1 MTFNVLVA
9 CEESQAISSAIRR
22 FAKKNKYKINAWS
35 CDLLPTSAKSD
46 ASKMTGPKYHLRGDA
61 IKIISYDDTLC
72 DDDYILEFIDRHPK
86 KSGQRTDKS
95 TLISVLDII
104 KTKGWDMVIS
114 NPPCTYLAVSGARWY
129 YDLSGELDHH
139 PRFPNRRLERAQS
152 LRFFMSIAL
161 SPAKYIIIE
170 NPVGTLRSNLES
182 SEYNYGHYGDGTLKT
197 EYTEP
202 VSLEELNSS
211 STYQGLI
218 RSIMSKSLPEW
229 GRTDEKIED
238 LFSNVSLSSINHHD
252 KSSLDWLLTP
262 PNDWPKGEAYPVMAQ
277 PYMFGDEA
285 SKKTCFWV
293 KGLNQPLHAT
303 KMVDRGERVILS
315 SGKSLPKWYSD
326 ALTKAKTTEERRT
339 LRSKTFPGIA
349 DAIVKQWVLRA
360 AVQEGIVKIEEWVK
374 HNPTLPPPNIS
385 SLLEM
390 K

>member
-22 FAKKNKYKINAWS
+22 FAKKNNYDIMAWS
-35 CDLLPTSAKSD
+35 CDLLPTSAKGD
-46 ASKMTGPKYHLRGDA
+46 AAKITGPQYHLRGDA
-61 IKIISYDDTLC
+61 IKIISYDSTLS
-72 DDDYILEFIDRHPK
+72 DDDYLLEFIDRHPNK
-86 KSGQRTDKS
+86 AGQRTHKS
-95 TLISVLDII
+95 TLNSVLEII
-104 KTKGWDMVIS
+104 KTNGWDMVIS

-129 YDLSGELDHH
+129 YDPSDVSDYH

-182 SEYNYGHYGDGTLKT
+182 SEYNYGYYGDGREDV

-202 VSLEELNSS
+202 ISLEDLNRL
-211 STYQGLI
+211 STYQDLI
-218 RSIMSKSLPEW
+218 RAMMSKSLPEW
-229 GRTDEKIED
+229 GRTTETIED
-238 LFSNVSLSSINHHD
+238 LFSSVSLSSINHKG

-262 PNDWPKGEAYPVMAQ
+262 PSDWPKDEKYPVMVQ

-293 KGLNQPLHAT
+293 KGLTQPLHAT
-303 KMVDRGERVILS
+303 KMVDRGERVVLS

-360 AVQEGIVKIEEWVK
+360 AVQEGAVKIEEWVK
-374 HNPTLPPPNIS
+374 HNPTLPPPNIPS
-385 SLLEM
+385 SLEI